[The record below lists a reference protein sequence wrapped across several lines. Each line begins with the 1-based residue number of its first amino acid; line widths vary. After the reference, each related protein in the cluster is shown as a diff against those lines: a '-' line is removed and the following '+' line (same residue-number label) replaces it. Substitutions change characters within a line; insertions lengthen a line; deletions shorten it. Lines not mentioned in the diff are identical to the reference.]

1 MRKGEICI
9 MKNDNLKK
17 VKDKLFIGFVFL
29 MAILVIGTITI
40 VARKNAAEYENI
52 VMTETKD
59 IKFVNPLKNV
69 EVVKDYSQTKLQFN
83 STLKQWEAHKAV
95 DLKGNV
101 GDEVLAVSGGKVV
114 SVETSHLLGTTVTIE
129 HASGFKTVY
138 ASLNEKVN
146 VKARDTVESGEVIGT
161 LDNTAKGELEEGVHL
176 HFELL
181 KDGKKVDPNLYF
193 TFGQK

>member
-1 MRKGEICI
+1 

-146 VKARDTVESGEVIGT
+146 VKAGDTVKSGEVIGT

-181 KDGKKVDPNLYF
+181 KDGKKIDPNLYF